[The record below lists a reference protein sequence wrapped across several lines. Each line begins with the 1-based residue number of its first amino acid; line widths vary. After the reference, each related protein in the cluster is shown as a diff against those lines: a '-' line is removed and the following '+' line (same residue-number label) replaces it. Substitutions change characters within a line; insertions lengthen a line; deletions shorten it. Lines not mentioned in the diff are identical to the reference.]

1 MRCAATIGF
10 AGVIALVAIAGPGT
24 AHLAPDSSAP
34 VFDAANKLYEEGKFS
49 EAASGYERLLQ
60 SGYVSQ
66 ALYFNWGNAQFKA
79 GHIGRAIAA
88 YRQAEDLAPRDP
100 DLRANL
106 KFAREQVQGPTLR
119 PGWRERLLGTLSL
132 NEGSLLAAVAFWLW
146 LLLLVARQLKPSLR
160 QPLRNL
166 TLAAALLTMLF
177 GATLGLNLHARL
189 SDQTAIVIAND
200 VAVRNGPFEESPTAF
215 TVRDGAELH
224 VLDRKDDWLQVSAD
238 ARRVGWV
245 ARKNVLV
252 MPGR

>member
-1 MRCAATIGF
+1 MRRAVTIRLACGF
-10 AGVIALVAIAGPGT
+10 ALYALARSWA
-24 AHLAPDSSAP
+24 AQAAPNSSA
-34 VFDAANKLYEEGKFS
+34 FDAANKLYEEGKFGD
-49 EAASGYERLLQ
+49 AAAAYERLLQ
-60 SGYVSQ
+60 SGGVSE

-106 KFAREQVQGPTLR
+106 KFAREQVQGPTQR
-119 PGWRERLLGTLSL
+119 AGWRERLLGTLSL
-132 NEGSLLAAVAFWLW
+132 NEGSLLAAVLWLW
-146 LLLLVARQLKPSLR
+146 LLLLAARQLKPALR

-166 TLAAALLTMLF
+166 TLTAALLTLLL
-177 GATLGLNLHARL
+177 GATLGLNLRARL
-189 SDQTAIVIAND
+189 SEQLAIVIAND

-215 TVRDGAELH
+215 TARDGAELR
-224 VLDRKDDWLQVSAD
+224 VLDRKDEWLQVSAD

>member
-1 MRCAATIGF
+1 MEALAA
-10 AGVIALVAIAGPGT
+10 
-24 AHLAPDSSAP
+24 DSTPAA
-34 VFDAANKLYEEGKFS
+34 FDAANRLYEEAKFS
-49 EAASGYERLLQ
+49 EAAAAYERLLQ
-60 SGYVSQ
+60 GGAVSE

-132 NEGSLLAAVAFWLW
+132 NEGSLLAAVALWFW
-146 LLLLVARQLKPSLR
+146 LLLLVARQVKPSLR
-160 QPLRNL
+160 PPLRHL
-166 TLAAALLTMLF
+166 TLATALLTMLL
-177 GATLGLNLHARL
+177 GATLGLNLRARL

-215 TVRDGAELH
+215 TVRDGAELR

-238 ARRVGWV
+238 ARRVGWT
-245 ARKNVLV
+245 ARRNVLV
-252 MPGR
+252 MPAR